1 MPNHSRKSVLLTFAM
16 AAVVTLVCLGSGSF
30 SPQAGGV
37 ADAQAL
43 PGDTVGNLCEKL
55 SVADVQPFFKGP
67 ITKIE
72 GCRFRTNSGHGAQ
85 LQIMTGTSD
94 SMIAHEAMTEKYK
107 GKAGIPLSGI
117 GDKAIRQPGD
127 VWVYAVKG
135 GVFCAVQGG
144 HAAYGAPDA
153 ASVEMR
159 GIDVADVRAGNIP
172 DAKAQ
177 PVAQKLGALCN
188 KLFG

>member
-1 MPNHSRKSVLLTFAM
+1 MSNNSRKNVSLTVAM
-16 AAVVTLVCLGSGSF
+16 AAVVTLVCLGSGSLN
-30 SPQAGGV
+30 PYGAGIAV
-37 ADAQAL
+37 AQSL
-43 PGDTVGNLCEKL
+43 PGDAVGKLCEKL
-55 SVADVQPFFKGP
+55 TVADVQPFFKGP
-67 ITKIE
+67 VKKIE
-72 GCRFRTNSGHGAQ
+72 GCRFRTSGGHGAQ
-85 LQIMTGTSD
+85 LQILTGTSD
-94 SMIAHEAMTEKYK
+94 SMFAREAMTEKYK
-107 GKAGIPLSGI
+107 GKPGVPLSGI

-177 PVAQKLGALCN
+177 PIAQKLGALCN
-188 KLFG
+188 KIFT